1 MNIPYNKKIAPWFL
15 LLPFLVLFLLFKAF
29 PVLYAA
35 YLSLHNITGFTVG
48 AFAGLKNYLN
58 VLKDPNFRLAF
69 LNNTKYMLG
78 TLITLVPVPMFLAIL
93 LESRYCK
100 GKKVYKTMM
109 FLPALTSLVVAASI
123 FRIMLYEG
131 SSGLV
136 NSILKVF
143 GMKPIGWLSDP
154 RWTLIS
160 VVIIATWRWMG
171 MDIVYYSTGLTNIP
185 KEMYEAAA
193 VDGANSFQRT
203 WYITI
208 PLLRPV
214 IVFVLTLNALG
225 GYQLFTEPYILWD
238 GGVSP
243 ANSALTLAVLLYR
256 KAFTHFDLGYAS
268 ALGFLMAI
276 IIMAISVIQ
285 FKLVGFFDD

>member
-1 MNIPYNKKIAPWFL
+1 M
-15 LLPFLVLFLLFKAF
+15 V
-29 PVLYAA
+29 YAA
-35 YLSLHNITGFTVG
+35 YLSIHNITGFNIGSFV
-48 AFAGLKNYLN
+48 GLKNYIN
-58 VLKDPNFRLAF
+58 VLKDPSFALAF

-78 TLITLVPVPMFLAIL
+78 TLITLVPVPMFLSIL
-93 LESRYCK
+93 LESRYCR
-100 GKKVYKTMM
+100 GKKIYKTIM

-123 FRIMLYEG
+123 FRIMLYDG

-136 NSILKVF
+136 NSIIGVF
-143 GMKPIGWLSDP
+143 GIGPQGWLSDP
-154 RWTLIS
+154 KWALIS
-160 VVIIATWRWMG
+160 IVLIATWRWMG
-171 MDIVYYSTGLTNIP
+171 MDIVYFTTGLTNIP
-185 KEMYEAAA
+185 RELYEAAD
-193 VDGANSFQRT
+193 VDGASSAQKLI
-203 WYITI
+203 YITI

-256 KAFTHFDLGYAS
+256 KAFTLFDLGYAS
-268 ALGFLMAI
+268 ALGFLMALI
-276 IIMAISVIQ
+276 ILAISLIQ